1 MDTSIKGDIIE
12 ILRDAKERDSASEP
26 DLSQCFHLFD
36 VKQITQSSFY
46 HPRKKH
52 VRTSAEEIGIEE
64 PPRIESDELDDFFR
78 TPAAR
83 YTNAKIY
90 AHVCELLQGN
100 DEFAAKDYPLRDDH
114 DYLTAIHMALYSTDY
129 RSPYT
134 FETSEDLITKGR
146 YAVPNFTLRRK
157 GDKS

>member
-1 MDTSIKGDIIE
+1 M
-12 ILRDAKERDSASEP
+12 

-36 VKQITQSSFY
+36 VKQITESSFY

-52 VRTSAEEIGIEE
+52 IRTSTEEIGIDE
-64 PPRIESDELDDFFR
+64 PPKVDSDELDDFFR

-83 YTNAKIY
+83 YTNARIY
-90 AHVCELLQGN
+90 AHVSELLREA
-100 DEFAAKDYPLRDDH
+100 DEFSARDYPLLDDH

-129 RSPYT
+129 RSPYI
-134 FETSEDLITKGR
+134 FEAGEESVTKGR

-157 GDKS
+157 GDNA